1 MQINKTYLVIEF
13 KDNDLTAI
21 EFTYN
26 WKKLVLKNYSFLE
39 LEEGVIERGK
49 ILKPEIL
56 NTSIQNLLGLAMPK
70 TIKCKNLIAIISDDV
85 NFHHVLTVSKQ
96 LNDKELL
103 SVIPAKAE
111 NFVPYPKDQL
121 FWDYRL
127 GQSLNDQDIPVQ
139 YSAVPKEIINSY
151 LNIFNDL
158 KLNTQ
163 VITGIAESYVEVI
176 RDFDRDLEKVLVME
190 INYNSTNLLLF
201 KNGLLHATKSL
212 PQGVAKCLSVLAT
225 HNQLSEADLL
235 EQLISD
241 NLSSLVKSKDLDCF
255 QSFFNEI
262 KNNIS
267 SLIDHKNLDRIFVWG
282 LGLRIP
288 NMLEH
293 LQQNLTPS
301 PEIDLMWKAISISKS
316 IRQTEILD
324 NINHNVLSFGVAVSG
339 AYNFINPYGNK
350 ILNFLPEQNK
360 RSVGNNVMNSFIS
373 RIAVFILAI
382 SLGTIFILSFAI
394 LDFRFEESKLTQQTQ
409 IFESSIYGE
418 RYYELKEN
426 ISLFNQE
433 VNYLYGLSTGLQ
445 TLPQELTDALI
456 LKTDNIHIHNLSFL
470 KESQTIEIRGLATD
484 RESLVSYKTK
494 LEKALPNG
502 KVDAPLSNFDS
513 NQDIEFDFK
522 VILNPDTNE

>member
-26 WKKLVLKNYSFLE
+26 WKKLVLKNYSFFE
-39 LEEGVIERGK
+39 LEEGIIKRGK
-49 ILKPEIL
+49 VLKPDALAI
-56 NTSIQNLLGLAMPK
+56 SIQNLLSLAMPK
-70 TIKCKNLIAIISDDV
+70 AIKCKNLIAIISDDV
-85 NFHHVLTVSKQ
+85 NFHRVLQVSKQ

-111 NFVPYPKDQL
+111 NFIPYPKDQL
-121 FWDYRL
+121 YWDYRL

-139 YSAVPKEIINSY
+139 YSAVPKDIINSY
-151 LNIFNDL
+151 LNIFTDL
-158 KLNTQ
+158 KLNVQ

-176 RDFDRDLEKVLVME
+176 RDFNRDLEKVLVME

-212 PQGVAKCLSVLAT
+212 PHGAAQCLAVLAN
-225 HNQLSEADLL
+225 HNHVSETELL
-235 EQLISD
+235 EKLISD
-241 NLSSLVKSKDLDCF
+241 DLSSSINDKDLDCF
-255 QSFFNEI
+255 QPFFNEI
-262 KNNIS
+262 KNNINT
-267 SLIDHKNLDRIFVWG
+267 LIDHKDLDRIFVWG

-288 NMLEH
+288 SMLDH
-293 LQQNLTPS
+293 LRSNINPS

-316 IRQTEILD
+316 IRQTKVL
-324 NINHNVLSFGVAVSG
+324 NSINHNVLSFGVAVSG

-360 RSVGNNVMNSFIS
+360 RSVGNNVINSFIS

-382 SLGTIFILSFAI
+382 SLGVIFLLSFAV

-409 IFESSIYGE
+409 IFESSIYGD
-418 RYYELKEN
+418 RYYELKKN
-426 ISLFNQE
+426 IGLFNQE
-433 VNYLYGLSTGLQ
+433 VNYLYGLSNGLQ
-445 TLPQELTDALI
+445 MVPSELTEVLI
-456 LKTDNIHIHNLSFL
+456 LKADNINVHNLNFL
-470 KESQTIEIRGLATD
+470 KESQTLEIRGFATD
-484 RESLVSYKTK
+484 RESLVSYKSK
-494 LEKALPNG
+494 LEEILPNG

-513 NQDIEFDFK
+513 NRDIEFNFN
-522 VILNPDTNE
+522 VILNPKDSE